1 MSTKTE
7 TGHAGGFI
15 LSVANGHRSFANI
28 TVASGENLQAGAVYG
43 LVGGKAVEFDPDD
56 VSYGA
61 GTVKGILFDATDA
74 SSADTAAAGVVRD
87 AEVNGLE
94 LVWKTGISAND
105 KATAITALA
114 ALGII
119 VR

>member
-1 MSTKTE
+1 MTTLTE

-15 LSVANGHRSFANI
+15 LSVANGHRSFENI
-28 TVASGENLQAGAVYG
+28 VVASGENMKAGEVYG
-43 LVGGKAVEFDPDD
+43 EVADKKVPFDPDD

-61 GTVKGILFDATDA
+61 GTVKGILFADTDATD
-74 SSADTAAAGVVRD
+74 ADTAAAGVVRA
-87 AEVNGLE
+87 AEVNGNE
-94 LVWKTGISAND
+94 LVWPTGISANA